1 MREDKVKHD
10 KKKTA
15 PMLYPHHTYHD
26 RSPKAVDDGLSLFR
40 DSYAAQVLGLGFGL
54 RSLDLKTG
62 CILFVSFNKKRYVR
76 KIISYTRCGI
86 NRAQREFAAYIF
98 CPSACSA
105 TANFKRLAELISFM
119 ACFTRTSGSI
129 SVIRACRI

>member
-1 MREDKVKHD
+1 MNKG
-10 KKKTA
+10 TA
-15 PMLYPHHTYHD
+15 RRKQPPYYLYHHHTYHD

-40 DSYAAQVLGLGFGL
+40 HSYAAQVFGLGFGL

-62 CILFVSFNKKRYVR
+62 CTLFVSFYEKQCISKFLSNKQ
-76 KIISYTRCGI
+76 CGI
-86 NRAQREFAAYIF
+86 NRTQREFAAYIF